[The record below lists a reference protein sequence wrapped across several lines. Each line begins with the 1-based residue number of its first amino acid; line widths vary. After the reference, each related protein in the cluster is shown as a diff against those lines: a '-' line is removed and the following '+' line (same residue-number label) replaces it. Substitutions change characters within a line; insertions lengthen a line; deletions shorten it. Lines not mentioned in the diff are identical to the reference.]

1 MQPFDIFEIHTVHLQ
16 DIMRE
21 AEHLRLV
28 KQAQANQPSASLS
41 GSRLAAGIARQ
52 LARFSR
58 QFQKAYESATH
69 LSRKDNPARDH
80 V

>member
-1 MQPFDIFEIHTVHLQ
+1 
-16 DIMRE
+16 
-21 AEHLRLV
+21 
-28 KQAQANQPSASLS
+28 
-41 GSRLAAGIARQ
+41 LAAGIARQ